1 MAAIPI
7 PMAIFIGVETS
18 MLRLRSQPKNHMISG
33 VRVTTKKGLT
43 LWKISAPLMVVKPRL
58 MLMTSRLT

>member
-1 MAAIPI
+1 
-7 PMAIFIGVETS
+7 MAIFIGVETS